1 MEIFIINIYFIPIC
15 LVFNYNDFQ
24 FKKKEKN
31 SNRFLF
37 VLISSIKQA
46 EIRKNKMK
54 IYNICLFYSLFSHFF
69 SIASIKF
76 EKSRLF
82 TLNCLLL
89 TTAPIQVASTAASVA
104 LVFYKYEMLVIVVY
118 ISYISSYPNNQPTIV
133 SNVS

>member
-1 MEIFIINIYFIPIC
+1 MIFNSKR
-15 LVFNYNDFQ
+15 
-24 FKKKEKN
+24 KKKN

-89 TTAPIQVASTAASVA
+89 TTAPIQVASTAAASVA